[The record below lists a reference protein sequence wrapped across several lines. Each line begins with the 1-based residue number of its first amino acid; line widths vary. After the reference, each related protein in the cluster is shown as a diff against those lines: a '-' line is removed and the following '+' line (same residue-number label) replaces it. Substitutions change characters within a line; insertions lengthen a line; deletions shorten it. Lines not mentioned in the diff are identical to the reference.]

1 MNLTK
6 RGLFTAGPSALLLS
20 AALAGSVF
28 AQEGGGAAALKD
40 VPRRKATTKVLFKS
54 PSGWPNALA
63 SSPQGLWVAEQ
74 KPRGNT
80 RKNYGL
86 TYSDESSEDIWLMD
100 NTGKVLR
107 TLTTEGRNTSGLAW
121 GNGSLWSCALSNEK
135 GNGVYEIDPMTG
147 KTRSHHQLPL
157 GLPEEGGGA
166 HGAFWLDGKLWVFA
180 NRFNGVVRI
189 EPKTWAPEFVL
200 PFPVAVSPRYHGV
213 AWDNGAIWATI
224 GNATAG
230 YSDATFGVAKFDAR
244 TGKVLEIV
252 DFEKGSADPHG
263 LCMHNGKLL
272 SCDAGIHPGW
282 KVGDSPTWGSVFEIN
297 IA

>member
-1 MNLTK
+1 MNFTK
-6 RGLFTAGPSALLLS
+6 RQLLTAGPASALL
-20 AALAGSVF
+20 AGLAGAAW

-40 VPRRKATTKVLFKS
+40 VPRRKATTRVLFKV
-54 PSGWPNALA
+54 PNGFPNAIA
-63 SSPQGLWVAEQ
+63 SSPEGVWVAEQ
-74 KPRGNT
+74 KPRGNS
-80 RKNYGL
+80 RRNYGL
-86 TYSDESSEDIWLMD
+86 TYSDESTEAIWLMD
-100 NTGKVLR
+100 MNGKVLR
-107 TLTTEGRNTSGLAW
+107 TLTTNGSNTSGLAY
-121 GNGSLWSCALSNEK
+121 GGGYLWSCALSQVQK
-135 GNGVYEIDPMTG
+135 NGVYKIDPMTG
-147 KTRSHHQLPL
+147 KTLSVRHIPL
-157 GLPEEGGGA
+157 GLPDEGGGA
-166 HGAFWLDGKLWVFA
+166 HGAFWQDGKLWIFA
-180 NRFNGVVRI
+180 NRFNGVIRI
-189 EPKTWAPEFVL
+189 DPATWTPEYVL
-200 PFPVAVSPRYHGV
+200 PFPTSVTPRYHGV

-297 IA
+297 IV